1 MPKKRIAIDPGDIHV
16 GWAKHAPNPAWVV
29 TTGEWTPAECC
40 DRLVELLTRNE
51 IEEVVIEEFVL
62 YQQEYANQAWSP
74 MKTSQL
80 IGAIKL
86 VCRWFQIPWVEQG
99 AYVKKPTRAQ
109 LRGRGIEQVGKE
121 IHERDAE
128 LHLYNRILRERDA

>member
-1 MPKKRIAIDPGDIHV
+1 MDKRRIAIDPGDTHV
-16 GWAKHAPNPAWVV
+16 GYAYNGFGSAV

-40 DRLVELLTRNE
+40 DELIDMFTKNE
-51 IEEVVIEEFVL
+51 VDEVVLEEFVL

-86 VCRWFQIPWVEQG
+86 ICRWFRIPWVEQG
-99 AYVKKPTRAQ
+99 AYIKKPTRAQ
-109 LRGRGIEQVGKE
+109 LRGRGIRQVGKDV
-121 IHERDAE
+121 HEKDAE
-128 LHLYNRILRERDA
+128 LHLYHRILRDRAEE